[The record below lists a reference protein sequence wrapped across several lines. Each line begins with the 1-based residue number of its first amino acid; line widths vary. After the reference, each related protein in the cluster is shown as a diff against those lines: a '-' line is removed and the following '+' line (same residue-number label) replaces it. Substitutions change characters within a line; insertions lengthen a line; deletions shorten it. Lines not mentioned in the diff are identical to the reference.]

1 MMKVHIEGNPKE
13 ILGSI
18 IEVNPEGELKLGLT
32 GTCMETATI
41 EDLFEREV
49 LFRDYLMEGFFKF
62 YLKANVKPN
71 GLELL
76 VKGTGGNREQ
86 YLGAHFKF
94 MFKQVGHDATA
105 L

>member
-1 MMKVHIEGNPKE
+1 MMKVHIDGNPNE
-13 ILGSI
+13 LLESI

-32 GTCMETATI
+32 GICMETATI

-49 LFRDYLMEGFFKF
+49 LFRDYLMEGFVKF
-62 YLKANVKPN
+62 YLKATVRPN
-71 GLELL
+71 GLELF

-105 L
+105 F